1 MRPAWS
7 RAHCPSELQAQGG
20 TQARPYRRRE
30 RDGRAD
36 LKIQV
41 DTRSMGV
48 TTADTSLCLT
58 GTLRDGSILTACDG
72 VRVK

>member
-1 MRPAWS
+1 MAPHIEDAN
-7 RAHCPSELQAQGG
+7 G
-20 TQARPYRRRE
+20 
-30 RDGRAD
+30 DGRAD

-58 GTLRDGSILTACDG
+58 GRLRDGSIFTACDG